1 MGRGEGH
8 YVNVTGGQ
16 GSQEMTRKQSR
27 AFTIGSNLESRD
39 LLTQRHVR
47 QQQMREQVNNALNRS
62 ANTVADRQARRN
74 AINQLSREQIE
85 STAGRL
91 NANQFTLLN
100 REQQK
105 WYTDATNARNANRNG
120 N

>member
-8 YVNVTGGQ
+8 YVSVTGGQ
-16 GSQEMTRKQSR
+16 GSQEMTRNQQRRFAVASDR
-27 AFTIGSNLESRD
+27 ESRD
-39 LLTQRHVR
+39 VLTQRGIR
-47 QQQMREQVNNALNRS
+47 QQQMRAQVSDTLNRS
-62 ANTVADRQARRN
+62 ANTAADRRARQN

-100 REQQK
+100 REQQD
-105 WYTDATNARNANRNG
+105 WYTNATNARNANRNG

>member
-1 MGRGEGH
+1 MGRGEAQ
-8 YVNVTGGQ
+8 YVSVTGGQ

-47 QQQMREQVNNALNRS
+47 QQQMREQVNNTLNRS
-62 ANTVADRQARRN
+62 ANTAADRRARRN

-105 WYTDATNARNANRNG
+105 WYTDATNARNANQSG